1 LTTKKVESPSNNEN
15 NEVAVP
21 NNNNNNDEDNQPN
34 RLKKGTTMVQKSK
47 FNDLIFEVRMKN
59 KARRLANSTHAR
71 MQKNLT
77 LIQIGMIGDIAAP
90 GY

>member
-15 NEVAVP
+15 NGVVP
-21 NNNNNNDEDNQPN
+21 NNNNNKDEDQPN

-71 MQKNLT
+71 M
-77 LIQIGMIGDIAAP
+77 
-90 GY
+90 

>member
-1 LTTKKVESPSNNEN
+1 MTTKKVESPSNNEN
-15 NEVAVP
+15 NGVVP
-21 NNNNNNDEDNQPN
+21 NNNNNKDEDQPN

-71 MQKNLT
+71 M
-77 LIQIGMIGDIAAP
+77 
-90 GY
+90 